1 MLEKV
6 EPLKNKISLSNRLTN
21 QKAKYIIGTLLLSG
35 VGVALPRIFHVLAGS
50 SAGATF
56 LPMHLA
62 VLIAALT
69 FGTISGTIVAG
80 SSVVFSY
87 LLTGMPTLARL
98 PYMAIELVIYAVL
111 LSVCNK
117 KFNSY
122 LSLIITMILG
132 RILYS
137 FILLVAVNWLGLPTY
152 GISVME
158 SVKIGIPGLAI
169 QLLCVPLIA
178 RFMKERLNLKND

>member
-1 MLEKV
+1 
-6 EPLKNKISLSNRLTN
+6 
-21 QKAKYIIGTLLLSG
+21 
-35 VGVALPRIFHVLAGS
+35 
-50 SAGATF
+50 
-56 LPMHLA
+56 
-62 VLIAALT
+62 
-69 FGTISGTIVAG
+69 
-80 SSVVFSY
+80 
-87 LLTGMPTLARL
+87 
-98 PYMAIELVIYAVL
+98 
-111 LSVCNK
+111 
-117 KFNSY
+117 
-122 LSLIITMILG
+122 MILG